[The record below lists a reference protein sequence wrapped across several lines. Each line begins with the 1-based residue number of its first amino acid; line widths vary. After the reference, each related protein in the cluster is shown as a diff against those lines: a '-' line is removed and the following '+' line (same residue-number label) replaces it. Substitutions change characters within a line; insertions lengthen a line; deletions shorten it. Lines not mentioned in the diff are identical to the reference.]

1 MFRVFFV
8 IRNLDELERIKN
20 LVFLEIKSDIINVV
34 RNVLN
39 VLEKL
44 SRLFFNCELWINL
57 IVL

>member
-44 SRLFFNCELWINL
+44 SRLFFNCELWINS